1 MASES
6 KESDGADV
14 IVLDDGANNGLNL
27 AGAQATLDGVYE
39 KPRFFGQFDFDKHP
53 IESHAYCFFI
63 ALIMIVFQ
71 GM

>member
-27 AGAQATLDGVYE
+27 IWQEPRLLSTVCMKNLDSSDSLILISIPLNLTL
-39 KPRFFGQFDFDKHP
+39 
-53 IESHAYCFFI
+53 I
-63 ALIMIVFQ
+63 AFLLL
-71 GM
+71 